1 MIGARK
7 VMRGKGV
14 SRKTR
19 SGDEIIK
26 NQSIRAASKRR
37 TFTSA
42 LVIFLIAALFLTGTV
57 WGTISFIDANS
68 LRIYINRRNVGTI
81 SLSESEDFN
90 SPTSVIRMQGPE
102 QMTNTT
108 YEWIEQAASVLGREG
123 NHHEENVIAYSFY
136 LRNMGET
143 AIYYTSTIV
152 LNQLSRDVE
161 NALRII
167 VVEEADPGSDVE
179 AAPEEGGGAADDIPE
194 EAAYKATCYAMPYLD
209 AATGEMT
216 PEAISYADLNDDR
229 ATQTPFQLRA
239 GTQLDDLLGEST
251 TTPFLGFVDEED
263 DEKCVVFEHT
273 DLPLAPGEVKKFTV
287 LVWVE
292 GTDADC
298 VDAIKSAYVNFEF
311 MFEVTDENADIA

>member
-108 YEWIEQAASVLGREG
+108 YEWIEQAGSVLGREG

-167 VVEEADPGSDVE
+167 VVEEAEPGSDVE
-179 AAPEEGGGAADDIPE
+179 AAPEEGVRPPQRPRLSVRVASAGQDDAGRRHQAVHGVDIVPVGQRRDGVAHGAHQGGVRARPHVRDARPGRHGDLRVHRVLLQPGADP
-194 EAAYKATCYAMPYLD
+194 
-209 AATGEMT
+209 
-216 PEAISYADLNDDR
+216 
-229 ATQTPFQLRA
+229 LR
-239 GTQLDDLLGEST
+239 
-251 TTPFLGFVDEED
+251 
-263 DEKCVVFEHT
+263 
-273 DLPLAPGEVKKFTV
+273 PGEPQPRGARGVACGGGRP
-287 LVWVE
+287 E
-292 GTDADC
+292 GG
-298 VDAIKSAYVNFEF
+298 VGV
-311 MFEVTDENADIA
+311 

>member
-108 YEWIEQAASVLGREG
+108 YEWIEQAGSVLGREG

-143 AIYYTSTIV
+143 AIYYTST
-152 LNQLSRDVE
+152 

-167 VVEEADPGSDVE
+167 VVEEAEPGSDVE
-179 AAPEEGGGAADDIPE
+179 AAPEEGGGAAGDIPE

-209 AATGEMT
+209 TATGEMT

-229 ATQTPFQLRA
+229 ATQTPFLLRE
-239 GTQLDDLLGEST
+239 GTQLDDLLGQST